1 MTNENNEPLVSAT
14 ATKKSQQKQQVTQQ
28 LKALYAE
35 TQDKEFVNKLVKIC
49 NMFSVQE
56 IKIIDK

>member
-1 MTNENNEPLVSAT
+1 MDNDQPVSAST
-14 ATKKSQQKQQVTQQ
+14 TKKSQQKQQVTQQ
-28 LKALYAE
+28 LKSLYAE